1 MIKVN
6 GGHAE
11 VSGTFDGIIIELQV
25 AIEAILKVIK
35 EEIGDHTKDEIEP
48 IKKYILEMAAFAL
61 CEKDE
66 QKEILEKWKE
76 GETK

>member
-11 VSGTFDGIIIELQV
+11 VSGTIDEIIIELQV
-25 AIEAILKVIK
+25 AIEAILKGIK
-35 EEIGDHTKDEIEP
+35 EEIGDYTKDDIEP
-48 IKKYILEMAAFAL
+48 IKKYMLEVAAFAL

-66 QKEILEKWKE
+66 QKEILERME
-76 GETK
+76 GR

>member
-11 VSGTFDGIIIELQV
+11 VSGTIDEIIIELQV
-25 AIEAILKVIK
+25 AIEAILKGIK
-35 EEIGDHTKDEIEP
+35 EEIGDYTKDDIEP
-48 IKKYILEMAAFAL
+48 IKKYMLEVAAFAL

-66 QKEILEKWKE
+66 QKEILEQME
-76 GETK
+76 GR